1 MKQCPSSGRRNRLIQ
16 QEMTSAGVEG
26 GWAEEGSEK
35 AFGGG
40 SLELPGWRHL
50 VICRGRGWGC
60 FRRASSL
67 TKGLERG
74 RQGATS
80 NSTWLGRARNGW
92 NPQPGTVACSV
103 HYLRPHPSPP
113 VEYASSHSQMS
124 GDSHGDDL
132 GPANTAFTSTVSH
145 RLSGPENLCAAT
157 SHQHLL
163 GVLSTCSHG
172 RRGKTSHSGPSS
184 KIFFFSDWILK
195 YSDLWLLVQFNKVI
209 FPDAVIL
216 GLLTHQ
222 GCSRSHP
229 PAPSPSLTVGTNPH
243 PRAPAQA

>member
-145 RLSGPENLCAAT
+145 RLSGPET
-157 SHQHLL
+157 SARLHLI
-163 GVLSTCSHG
+163 SICSASSPPALTEGEEKHLT
-172 RRGKTSHSGPSS
+172 RGLLQR
-184 KIFFFSDWILK
+184 FFFFQIG
-195 YSDLWLLVQFNKVI
+195 F
-209 FPDAVIL
+209 
-216 GLLTHQ
+216 
-222 GCSRSHP
+222 
-229 PAPSPSLTVGTNPH
+229 
-243 PRAPAQA
+243 